1 MGRQDRRKSSTQRGY
16 GAAWRKI
23 RIEVLQAWGIPKR
36 LWPKYDVDHNPAYD
50 RRIEPDHRKYQLIPR
65 LHADHSR
72 KTAKFD
78 NGFGNRKKRE
88 PRPVSPIIN
97 QSTARLTEGGCKSLR
112 EKCPNHAPIQENT
125 LSAKAKGV

>member
-23 RIEVLQAWGIPKR
+23 RIEVLQAWGIP
-36 LWPKYDVDHNPAYD
+36 
-50 RRIEPDHRKYQLIPR
+50 R

-78 NGFGNRKKRE
+78 NGFGNQKRKE

-97 QSTARLTEGGCKSLR
+97 QGTARLTEGGCKSLG
-112 EKCPNHAPIQENT
+112 EKCPNHAPIQTNT